1 MCIPLLRRPCCL
13 LLLVLLL
20 SLLVVDVAAG
30 PIAYATCQAAAAAGC
45 LTTGPGFALCQL
57 GSVHTGRCNEVQQN

>member
-1 MCIPLLRRPCCL
+1 MCIPLSRRPFSL

-30 PIAYATCQAAAAAGC
+30 PLAYATCQAAAAAGC
-45 LTTGPGFALCQL
+45 LTTGPGFALCQWD
-57 GSVHTGRCNEVQQN
+57 SVHTGNMKRGAA